1 MSWNDKHVN
10 DSRYPDNPDLEQALN
25 NFRQQFT
32 WYEQQMKH
40 RKFGVD
46 TAPVEMAW
54 NYFLK
59 LRKQHEHNC

>member
-10 DSRYPDNPDLEQALN
+10 DSRYPDNPDLEQALS

-32 WYEQQMKH
+32 WYEQQMKY

-59 LRKQHEHNC
+59 LRKQHEGN